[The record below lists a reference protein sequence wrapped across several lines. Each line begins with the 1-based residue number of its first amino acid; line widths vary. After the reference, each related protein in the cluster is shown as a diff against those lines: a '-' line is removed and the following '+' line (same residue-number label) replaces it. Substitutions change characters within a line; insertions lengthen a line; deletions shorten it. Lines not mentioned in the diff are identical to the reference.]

1 MEVVHDSNDGTE
13 ILDSS
18 KLEVLLRNCKKLCNS
33 GCQSIVQDE
42 QLAFVVMGSDEV
54 TEYLDKMTVE

>member
-1 MEVVHDSNDGTE
+1 VEVVHDSNDGTE

-42 QLAFVVMGSDEV
+42 QLALVVMSSYEV
-54 TEYLDKMTVE
+54 TKYLDEMSVE